1 MRPRLHPLL
10 LLALV
15 AGICAG
21 VISGLAWYR
30 ARKTAT
36 TADLLRRLPAEEAA
50 VLFLDVRPFRAAGL
64 LSAVLNKTR
73 ISDEPEYKAFVVE
86 TGFDSERDL
95 DAVIIAFRREVTYFL
110 VLGRFRWDRL
120 RQYTTAQGGSCRNA
134 FCQMPGSTPERMV
147 SFFPLRRDLLALAVG
162 KDPWAA
168 LQLMQPSA
176 EGTFAV
182 PPGAVWLSLPGSLLS
197 DSQALPSGFRAAVA
211 PLARA
216 ERLLLW
222 AEPQMA
228 GLQARLEVT
237 CRSEQEAALL
247 AGQLSAVTRLLAAGA
262 ARQGPQTAGAH
273 LAGLL
278 SRSSFRHSGRRVF
291 GNWPVDY
298 GALATLLGESF

>member
-21 VISGLAWYR
+21 VIGGLAWYR

-36 TADLLRRLPAEEAA
+36 TADLLRRLPVEEAA

-197 DSQALPSGFRAAVA
+197 DSQALPSGFRAALA

-247 AGQLSAVTRLLAAGA
+247 AGQLSGVTRLLAAGA

-278 SRSSFRHSGRRVF
+278 SRASFRHSGRRVF

>member
-15 AGICAG
+15 AGVCAG
-21 VISGLAWYR
+21 VIGGLAWYR

-36 TADLLRRLPAEEAA
+36 TADLLGYLPAGEAA
-50 VLFLDVRPFRAAGL
+50 VLFVDVRPFRAGGL
-64 LSAVLNKTR
+64 LSAVLDGTR

-95 DAVIIAFRREVTYFL
+95 DAVIIAFRHDATYFL

-120 RQYTTAQGGSCRNA
+120 RQYAAAQGGLCRNA
-134 FCQMPGSTPERMV
+134 FCQMPGSTSERMV

-168 LQLMQPSA
+168 LQLMHPRS
-176 EGTFAV
+176 EETFTV
-182 PPGAVWLSLPGSLLS
+182 PPGVVWLSLPGILLR
-197 DSQALPSGFRAAVA
+197 DSQALPRGIRALVD

-222 AEPQMA
+222 AEPQIA

-237 CRSEQEAALL
+237 CRSEQEAAVL
-247 AGQLSAVTRLLAAGA
+247 AGQLSGVTRLLAAGA
-262 ARQGPQTAGAH
+262 ARQGQQTAGTH
-273 LAGLL
+273 LTDLL
-278 SRSSFRHSGRRVF
+278 SRASFRHSGRRVF
-291 GNWPVDY
+291 GTWPVDY
-298 GALATLLGESF
+298 GALAALLGDSF